1 MATVRLSAEPRDTS
15 GKGAARSLRREGRV
29 PAVIYGHGREPQAFS
44 VTTREIER
52 VLGQISAAS
61 TIIELDLDGRT
72 SRTLIREIQRHPVK
86 RTLLHID
93 FQEVVAGERVTVKI
107 PVVLNGT
114 PEGVR
119 LGGGMLDQV
128 TYEVNVQADPAAI
141 PARFELEVTGLQ
153 IAQVLHV
160 RDIVLPEGVTVLDD
174 EALTVCTVQPPRVSE
189 ETAEEPT
196 GAEPELIRKPKEEE
210 EA

>member
-1 MATVRLSAEPRDTS
+1 MATVRLSAEPRDRN

-29 PAVIYGHGREPQAFS
+29 PAVVYGHGREPQALS
-44 VTTREIER
+44 LATREIER
-52 VLGQISAAS
+52 ILGQISAAS
-61 TIIELDLDGRT
+61 TVIELELGGRT

-86 RTLLHID
+86 RTILHLD
-93 FQEVVAGERVTVKI
+93 FQELVAGESVTVKI
-107 PVVLNGT
+107 PVVLHGT

-128 TYEVNVQADPAAI
+128 MYELNIQADPANI
-141 PARFELEVTGLQ
+141 PGQVAADVTALQ

-160 RDIVLPEGVTVLDD
+160 RDLSLPEGVTVLDD

-189 ETAEEPT
+189 ETEEAAG
-196 GAEPELIRKPKEEE
+196 GAEPELIRKAKEEE